1 MVIDELHVKQFHK
14 NIRLPHYDY
23 SLPGAYFV
31 TVVVDERER
40 SLGHISDGLIK
51 LTDTGEL
58 VVRGW
63 KWLAEQY
70 TYVSLD
76 EFIVMPNHL
85 HGILLFDNDKARGLT
100 LGRIVAAFK
109 TITTREIN
117 CLRNTPGKRFWQKD
131 FYEHVIRNERD
142 MARIREYIVNN
153 PLQWSLDKENPE
165 RQTL

>member
-1 MVIDELHVKQFHK
+1 MKRYHK

-23 SLPGAYFV
+23 SSPGAYFV
-31 TVVVDERER
+31 TIAVAERECC
-40 SLGHISDGLIK
+40 LGYISNGLVK
-51 LTDTGEL
+51 LTDMGKL

-63 KWLAEQY
+63 KWLPEQY
-70 TYVSLD
+70 AYVSHD
-76 EFIVMPNHL
+76 EFIVMPNHI
-85 HGILLFDNDKARGLT
+85 HGILLFANDRTRGLP

-117 CLRNTPGKRFWQKD
+117 RSRNFPRRQFWQKD
-131 FYEHVIRNERD
+131 FYEHVVRDERD

-153 PLQWSLDKENPE
+153 PLQWSIDKENPE